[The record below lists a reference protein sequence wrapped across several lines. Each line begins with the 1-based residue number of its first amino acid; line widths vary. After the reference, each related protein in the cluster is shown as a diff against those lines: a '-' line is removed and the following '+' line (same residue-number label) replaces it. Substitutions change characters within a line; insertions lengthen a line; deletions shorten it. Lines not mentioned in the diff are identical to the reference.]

1 VLSGPVTMLDVF
13 PPANVREKSIL
24 GVEQVQP
31 MSFGVTV
38 HLRGLHQR
46 EKTALENAF
55 SPNIGGAEP
64 VMTILVSG
72 AIALLQIL

>member
-1 VLSGPVTMLDVF
+1 VLSGLVTMLDVF
-13 PPANVREKSIL
+13 HPANVREKSTL
-24 GVEQVQP
+24 GVEQVHL

-38 HLRGLHQR
+38 HLRGEHLR
-46 EKTALENAF
+46 ERPALENAA

-64 VMTILVSG
+64 VKTILVSG